1 MGCNGH
7 GCVERWRLA
16 TAIPKLTEQLKNA
29 EAQKPE
35 SLQRTHWDLSLSYS
49 KVLVT
54 GGAGFIGSHLVER
67 LVEEGLDVT
76 VLDNLS
82 TGKIENLGCL
92 NNGTI
97 RFIKGDIR
105 DRDTVEEAL
114 KGVKAALHLAA
125 VSSVPYSVE
134 NPQATSDVNVNG
146 TRNLLEASARNCV
159 ERFIYV
165 STCAVYG
172 EPEYLPI
179 DEMHPT
185 RPVSPYAATKLE
197 AEQVCTAFRGAY
209 GLGTVIFRLFN
220 VYGLRMRNDSYAGV
234 IPRFIERLR
243 AGEPPTIYGDGR
255 QTRDFIHEKDVV
267 RALLIALS
275 CKDVEGETFNV
286 ATGVPASINQ
296 LAHLVIKLFRAEGIR
311 PQHVGDRV
319 GDIRHSYAD
328 VKKAKICLGFE
339 ARTSLE
345 EGLSTLLN
353 ERFLRNGNEQ

>member
-1 MGCNGH
+1 
-7 GCVERWRLA
+7 
-16 TAIPKLTEQLKNA
+16 
-29 EAQKPE
+29 
-35 SLQRTHWDLSLSYS
+35 LSHS

-67 LVEEGLDVT
+67 LLEEGLDVT
-76 VLDNLS
+76 VLDDLS
-82 TGKIENLGCL
+82 TGRIENLGCL
-92 NNGTI
+92 DNGTI
-97 RFIKGDIR
+97 RFIEGDIR

-114 KGVKAALHLAA
+114 KGVRTVFHLAA

-134 NPQATSDVNVNG
+134 NPQATSDVNING
-146 TRNLLEASARNCV
+146 TRNLLEASIRNCV
-159 ERFIYV
+159 EKFIYV

-185 RPVSPYAATKLE
+185 RPLSPYAATKLE

-220 VYGLRMRNDSYAGV
+220 VYGLRMRNDSYASA
-234 IPRFIERLR
+234 IPRFTQLLR
-243 AGEPPTIYGDGR
+243 AGEPPIIYGDGR

-267 RALLIALS
+267 RALVLALS
-275 CKDVEGETFNV
+275 CKDAEGGTFNV
-286 ATGVPASINQ
+286 ATGVPTSINQ
-296 LAHLVIKLFRAEGIR
+296 LAHLLIKMFAAEGIR
-311 PQHVGDRV
+311 PQHVSDRV

-328 VKKAKICLGFE
+328 VRKAKIYLGFE

-353 ERFLRNGNEQ
+353 GRNF